1 MFRRSRENK
10 ARLEHKL
17 YLVSTQLKS
26 LETIVSS
33 DFSTQSVKCA
43 LSAHNL
49 QAREA
54 PEPIFDLSECA
65 LQNVPQGIYS
75 LCRVFLKEV
84 LRLDDNR
91 LTSLSGGGQLKDLL
105 LLKVLDLHSNAFV
118 YLPDDIQLL
127 KNLKV
132 HLQPRPRPILT
143 AFCCRSC
150 I

>member
-17 YLVSTQLKS
+17 YL
-26 LETIVSS
+26 
-33 DFSTQSVKCA
+33 
-43 LSAHNL
+43 
-49 QAREA
+49 AREA